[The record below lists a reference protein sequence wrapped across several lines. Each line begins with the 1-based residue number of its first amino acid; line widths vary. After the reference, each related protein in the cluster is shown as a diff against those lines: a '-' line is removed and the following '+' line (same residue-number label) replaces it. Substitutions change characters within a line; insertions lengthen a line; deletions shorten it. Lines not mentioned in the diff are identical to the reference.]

1 VEICT
6 SWLSLRNIS
15 FCLTVSTSS
24 DLRPVMY
31 GVNYTIIDN
40 AVYLT
45 VELSYLRVEGALIRN

>member
-1 VEICT
+1 
-6 SWLSLRNIS
+6 
-15 FCLTVSTSS
+15 
-24 DLRPVMY
+24 MY